1 MKLADLLNDEVT
13 TEASATNVSNTMQPS
28 TLETSSSEVEKIAST
43 LDALS
48 EEDTLL
54 DELAKLAVIA
64 DLLDPEK
71 RSANA

>member
-1 MKLADLLNDEVT
+1 MKLADLLNDEVI
-13 TEASATNVSNTMQPS
+13 TETSATNVSNTTQPS
-28 TLETSSSEVEKIAST
+28 ILETSSSEVEKIAST

-54 DELAKLAVIA
+54 DDLAKLAVIA

-71 RSANA
+71 RSANE